1 MKPNTNKNYK
11 NISEKKEIRRR
22 IATNMCSK
30 KDINNVLYERG
41 GQGSEY
47 QESG

>member
-1 MKPNTNKNYK
+1 MGK
-11 NISEKKEIRRR
+11 RR
-22 IATNMCSK
+22 IVKNMFSK
-30 KDINNVLYERG
+30 KDIKTVLYERG